1 MSSEKMEQRGTTGLH
16 ILVFVLLVS
25 PFYLNDFASIFIKD
39 WRLWLFIDYV
49 GVKLFPLVVALWL
62 IRSKK
67 MRPAEFGLTTQSVP
81 SFLVVF
87 LIVALVGT
95 VIDQNG
101 YRLIAKLPGYSS
113 LGDMPAISSL
123 AWNWIDLT
131 LGLLLVGIVEE
142 LVFRGYMH
150 TFLSRFTESSSA
162 IVAISSVA
170 FGLIHWSLG
179 LHAVM
184 ITSIIGAVFMIA
196 YLRTRAL
203 PPVML
208 AHFAINFIDFA
219 GVVSKSIFKLV

>member
-1 MSSEKMEQRGTTGLH
+1 MVL
-16 ILVFVLLVS
+16 VLLVS

-62 IRSKK
+62 IRSKT
-67 MRPAEFGLTTQSVP
+67 MRPAEFGLRTQSMP
-81 SFLVVF
+81 SFCVVF
-87 LIVALVGT
+87 LVVALVGT

-101 YRLIAKLPGYSS
+101 YQLVTRLPGYSS
-113 LGDMPAISSL
+113 LGGMPVIRSS

-150 TFLSRFTESSSA
+150 TFLSKFTESSSA
-162 IVAISSVA
+162 IVAISSA
-170 FGLIHWSLG
+170 GFGLIHWSLG
-179 LHAVM
+179 MHAVLV
-184 ITSIIGAVFMIA
+184 TSIIGAVFMIA
-196 YLRTRAL
+196 YLQTRAL

-219 GVVSKSIFKLV
+219 GVVPKSIFKLA